1 MNARERRRAL
11 LGPMWMET
19 VDELRKR
26 GMAGATAYRDRDEVI
41 GPALLGEWD
50 QAVPVSPSEW
60 TAIPHRGGGKP
71 RGLSVNRG
79 NRDVD

>member
-1 MNARERRRAL
+1 
-11 LGPMWMET
+11 
-19 VDELRKR
+19 
-26 GMAGATAYRDRDEVI
+26 MAGATAYRDRDEVI